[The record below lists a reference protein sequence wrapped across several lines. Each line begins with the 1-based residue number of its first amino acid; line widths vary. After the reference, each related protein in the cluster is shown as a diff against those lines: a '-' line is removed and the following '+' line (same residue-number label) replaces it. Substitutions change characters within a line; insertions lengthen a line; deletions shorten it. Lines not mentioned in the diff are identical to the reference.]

1 MANDNFTTSAGTASQ
16 STSSITAVI
25 QALDTASAPGPDEFN
40 LSLGR
45 ALFSDP
51 PRSRENAVL
60 QANASDI
67 VAGINAGDLV
77 RIDFT
82 QTVIHEGLYVVTLDD
97 NWIGYRRF
105 QRMPDLRILDGEKTI
120 PVTPEILKEMKIVGM
135 VKEIYRSVHH

>member
-1 MANDNFTTSAGTASQ
+1 MHNIATAA
-16 STSSITAVI
+16 SS
-25 QALDTASAPGPDEFN
+25 PEEFN

-60 QANASDI
+60 QANACDI

-82 QTVIHEGLYVVTLDD
+82 ETKLNEGLYVITLDD

-105 QRMPDLRILDGEKTI
+105 QRMPDLRMTGETEAI
-120 PVTPEILKEMKIVGM
+120 PVTPEILRSIKVVGK
-135 VKEIYRSVHH
+135 VKEIYRNIRN

>member
-1 MANDNFTTSAGTASQ
+1 MNFMGSLLMHNITTA
-16 STSSITAVI
+16 TSN
-25 QALDTASAPGPDEFN
+25 PDGFN

-51 PRSRENAVL
+51 SRSKDNAVL

-67 VAGINAGDLV
+67 VANIKAGDLV

-82 QTVIHEGLYVVTLDD
+82 ETHIRDGLYIITLDD

-105 QRMPDLRILDGEKTI
+105 QRMPDLRISDGDSMI
-120 PVTPEILKEMKIVGM
+120 PVTPEILRSIKVVGE
-135 VKEIYRSVHH
+135 VKEIYRSDRH